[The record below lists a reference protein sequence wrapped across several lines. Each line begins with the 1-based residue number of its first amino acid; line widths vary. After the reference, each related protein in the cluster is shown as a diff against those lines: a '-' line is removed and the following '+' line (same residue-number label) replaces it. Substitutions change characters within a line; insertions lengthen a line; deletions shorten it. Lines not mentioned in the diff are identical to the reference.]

1 MKPADD
7 PTVDYRG
14 LVRDGYD
21 RCSAT
26 YTEAR
31 RREPGRELAAL
42 VARLAPGSRVLDVG
56 CGSGVPIAAALARE
70 HRVTGVDVSPEQIRR
85 ARENVPNAAFLLA
98 DAMSAELPEA
108 SFDAVVSFY
117 VVFHLPREE
126 HEALFRRFA
135 RWLVP
140 GGYLAVTVSHCR
152 EDAYTE
158 DGFFGVRMYWSNWSR
173 EDYVQMLARLDFELL
188 ETSAIGHGYDA
199 SEPRKRESHPLLFAR
214 KRERT

>member
-1 MKPADD
+1 VSTSRPSRSGSTDIA
-7 PTVDYRG
+7 
-14 LVRDGYD
+14 
-21 RCSAT
+21 SA
-26 YTEAR
+26 
-31 RREPGRELAAL
+31 
-42 VARLAPGSRVLDVG
+42 SR
-56 CGSGVPIAAALARE
+56 
-70 HRVTGVDVSPEQIRR
+70 
-85 ARENVPNAAFLLA
+85 NAAFGTLL
-98 DAMSAELPEA
+98 EA